1 MAAGIAVTFRWRTMK
16 RRFIDRFR
24 DTLQPLYLAFFMHA
38 GGAVRTYARH
48 SLRKAPQVPLAEL
61 SDFEREVYQAKKRA
75 WAAKL
80 NRWVLQYGSKTY
92 GGLVSSK
99 PKRRQK
105 TSEPGDPPLLHPKA
119 GGKSQL
125 KSLLYFA
132 LSPSQDYVVI
142 GPESIGRNKRIVRQG
157 ELSSIEELEKHRPF
171 MEPAYAYVE
180 PRLPQYLALA
190 SRKVK
195 G

>member
-1 MAAGIAVTFRWRTMK
+1 MK
-16 RRFIDRFR
+16 RRFIDRFG
-24 DTLQPLYLAFFMHA
+24 DTLRPMYYQFFMQA
-38 GGAVRTYARH
+38 GGATRTYARR
-48 SLRKAPQVPLAEL
+48 SLRNAAQVPLAEL

-80 NRWVLQYGSKTY
+80 NRWVLQYGTKTY
-92 GGLVSSK
+92 GGPISSK

-105 TSEPGDPPLLHPKA
+105 ISQPGRPPLLHPKA

-180 PRLPQYLALA
+180 PRLPQYLASA
-190 SRKVK
+190 SRKLK